1 MKSGLDDVIAAQTI
15 LSEVNGK
22 EGKLII
28 RGFSVETLAQTSGL
42 ELVATKLWEG
52 FTQKDDTEQSLKIAL
67 GKARERAF
75 ELLPLFVTEAA
86 KMPFIEGLR
95 LGLASLS
102 DKEQTPHHY
111 LVTAAVPVFLAG
123 LIRTKKGLPLV
134 APDPTISLAA
144 DFLRMLH
151 GHRVD
156 SALEQALDKYLVTVS
171 DHGMNASTF
180 TARVIASTGAG
191 LISSVIG
198 AISALKG
205 PLHGGAPGP
214 VLDMLDEIGSEDQ
227 IDKWIAQ
234 ELISGKRLMGFGHRV
249 YQVRDPRAD
258 VLKKVV
264 EDLRQKGN
272 ERLIFAEKL
281 EQAVLNALAKHKP
294 DRPLHTNVEFYTALV
309 LEAIGLEREMFT
321 PMFAMGR
328 VVGWVAHVF
337 EQEKTGRLI
346 RPQSEYVGPRFDS
359 GLSSGSKG
367 AQAVSH

>member
-1 MKSGLDDVIAAQTI
+1 MKSGLDDIVVAQTV

-28 RGFSVETLAQTSGL
+28 RGFSVETLAETSSL
-42 ELVATKLWEG
+42 EGVATKLWEG
-52 FTQKDDTEQSLKIAL
+52 FTSKDDTVEDLIKAL
-67 GKARERAF
+67 GQARKRAF
-75 ELLPLFVTEAA
+75 EKLLLFVKEAA
-86 KMPFIEGLR
+86 KMPLIEGLR

-102 DKEQTPHHY
+102 DKEELPHHY
-111 LVTAAVPVFLAG
+111 LVTASIPVFLAG
-123 LIRTKKGLPLV
+123 LVRTKKQQPLI
-134 APDPTISLAA
+134 APDPTLNQAA
-144 DFLRMLH
+144 DFLRMLN
-151 GHRVD
+151 GNRVD
-156 SALEQALDKYLVTVS
+156 KALEEALDKYLVTVS

-214 VLDMLDEIGSEDQ
+214 VLDMIDEIGSENK

-234 ELISGKRLMGFGHRV
+234 ELVSGKRLMGFGHRV

-272 ERLIFAEKL
+272 ERLIFAEKI
-281 EQAVLNALAKHKP
+281 EKAVLSALAKHKP

-309 LEAIGLEREMFT
+309 LEAIGLERDMFT
-321 PMFAMGR
+321 PIFAMGR

-346 RPQSEYVGPRFDS
+346 RPQSEYIGPKF
-359 GLSSGSKG
+359 
-367 AQAVSH
+367 